1 MDASAASNEPP
12 RVGLREL
19 RHDPRTWVDRAKGG
33 ERVYVTDR
41 GRIVAELVPHVA
53 ASSVIDRL
61 VAEGRAIP
69 ARRAFR
75 GFQRPTGPVS
85 TKLSDALQA
94 MRDEEYE

>member
-12 RVGLREL
+12 RVGLRDL
-19 RHDPRTWVDRAKGG
+19 RHDARTWVDRAAAG

-41 GRIVAELVPHVA
+41 GRVVAELVPHR
-53 ASSVIDRL
+53 SSNNVIDRL

-69 ARRAFR
+69 PIRPARRIR
-75 GFQRPTGPVS
+75 RPTGPVS
-85 TKLSDALQA
+85 TRLSDALQA